1 MPTCKSTLQPLGMDH
16 AIALADA
23 TSFLPSQGAVPMTE
37 HQVINPLSIGTDYET
52 LASKFRPIFQRIAD
66 GAIEREKSRTLP
78 HEPIQ
83 WLKEAGF
90 GAVRVP
96 VEYGGG
102 GASLPQLFELLI
114 ELADADSNVP
124 QALRGHFAFAE
135 DRLNSPPGPTRDV
148 WFKRFVEGD
157 VVGCAWTE
165 IGNVAIGDVI
175 TKVSPHGEQWRLNGE
190 KFYSTGSLFSDWID
204 VYAQRSDTGGDVIA
218 AVRTRQPGIVQTD
231 DWDGFG
237 QRTTGSGTSR
247 FIDAE
252 VDAENIIDFATR
264 FKYQTAFYQLV
275 LLATLSGIGRAAL
288 HDVSRHV
295 RERQRI
301 YSHGNAQRVSED
313 AQIQQVVGDIA
324 AWVYAAEASTL
335 RAAQPAQQAYLARF
349 AGDDEREHA
358 ANVAAEIESAK
369 AQVVVTELIQRAT
382 SQLFNALGASDIRQ
396 GKALD
401 RHWRNARTVS
411 SHNPVIYKARIV
423 GDWAINGTEPPFVW
437 QIGNGSQSK

>member
-1 MPTCKSTLQPLGMDH
+1 
-16 AIALADA
+16 
-23 TSFLPSQGAVPMTE
+23 MTE
-37 HQVINPLSIGTDYET
+37 HQVINPLSTGTDYEA
-52 LASKFRPIFQRIAD
+52 LAERFRPIFQRIAA
-66 GAIEREKSRTLP
+66 GAVEREQTRSLP
-78 HEPIQ
+78 YEPIQ
-83 WLKEAGF
+83 WLKNAGF

-96 VEYGGG
+96 IEYGGG

-114 ELADADSNVP
+114 ELAEADSNVP

-135 DRLNSPPGPTRDV
+135 DRLNATPGPARDV

-157 VVGCAWTE
+157 IVGCAWTE
-165 IGNVAIGDVI
+165 IGSVTIGDVI
-175 TKVSPHGEQWRLNGE
+175 TKVSPHGDRWRLNGE
-190 KFYSTGSLFSDWID
+190 KFYSTGSIFSDWID

-218 AVRTRQPGIVQTD
+218 AVRTRQPGIVQSD

-247 FIDAE
+247 FIEAQ

-275 LLATLSGIGRAAL
+275 LLATLAGIGRAAL
-288 HDVSRHV
+288 RDVAHQV
-295 RERQRI
+295 RERKRI

-313 AQIQQVVGDIA
+313 SQVQQVVGEVA
-324 AWVYAAEASTL
+324 AWVYAAEASAL
-335 RAAQPAQQAYLARF
+335 KAAQPAQLAYLARF
-349 AGDDEREHA
+349 SGDEALERA
-358 ANVAAEIESAK
+358 SNVAAEIESAK
-369 AQVVVTELIQRAT
+369 AQVVVSELIQRAT
-382 SQLFNALGASDIRQ
+382 TTLFNALGASDVRE
-396 GKALD
+396 GKSLD

-437 QIGNGSQSK
+437 QIGNGPSTR

>member
-1 MPTCKSTLQPLGMDH
+1 
-16 AIALADA
+16 
-23 TSFLPSQGAVPMTE
+23 MTE
-37 HQVINPLSIGTDYET
+37 HQVINPLSVGVDYEA
-52 LASKFRPIFQRIAD
+52 LAGRFRPIFSRIAA
-66 GAIEREKSRTLP
+66 GAVAREQSRSLP
-78 HEPIQ
+78 YEAIL

-102 GASLPQLFELLI
+102 GASLPQLFQLLI
-114 ELADADSNVP
+114 ELAEADSNVP

-135 DRLNSPPGPTRDV
+135 DRLNAAPGPARDL

-157 VVGCAWTE
+157 IVGCAWTE
-165 IGNVAIGDVI
+165 IGSVAIGDVI
-175 TKVSPHGEQWRLNGE
+175 TQVSPNGDKWRLNGE
-190 KFYSTGSLFSDWID
+190 KFYSTGSIFSDWID
-204 VYAQRSDTGGDVIA
+204 VYARRSDTGGDVIA
-218 AVRTRQPGIVQTD
+218 AVRARQPGIVQSD

-252 VDAENIIDFATR
+252 VEAENLIDFATR

-275 LLATLSGIGRAAL
+275 LLATLAGIGRAAL
-288 HDVSRHV
+288 RDVAHEV
-295 RERQRI
+295 RNRKRI
-301 YSHGNAQRVSED
+301 YSHGNAPRVSED
-313 AQIQQVVGDIA
+313 AQVQQVVGEISA
-324 AWVYAAEASTL
+324 LVYAAEASAV
-335 RAAQPAQQAYLARF
+335 RAAEPAQQAYLARF
-349 AGDDEREHA
+349 AGNDEAERA
-358 ANVAAEIESAK
+358 ANVAAEIQSAT

-382 SQLFNALGASDIRQ
+382 SELFNALGASDIRQ

-423 GDWAINGTEPPFVW
+423 GDWAINGSEPPFVW
-437 QIGNGSQSK
+437 QIGNGLERQ

>member
-1 MPTCKSTLQPLGMDH
+1 
-16 AIALADA
+16 
-23 TSFLPSQGAVPMTE
+23 MTE
-37 HQVINPLSIGTDYET
+37 HQIINPLSVGTDYEN
-52 LASKFRPIFQRIAD
+52 LAARFRPIFQRIAA
-66 GAIEREKSRTLP
+66 GAVEREQARSLP

-114 ELADADSNVP
+114 ELAEADSNVP

-135 DRLNSPPGPTRDV
+135 DRLNATPGPTRDL

-157 VVGCAWTE
+157 IVGCAWTE
-165 IGNVAIGDVI
+165 IGNVTIGDVI
-175 TKVSPHGEQWRLNGE
+175 TKVSPQGDGWRLNGE

-218 AVRTRQPGIVQTD
+218 AVRTRQPGIVQSD

-247 FIDAE
+247 FVDAE
-252 VDAENIIDFATR
+252 VDADNIIDFATR

-275 LLATLSGIGRAAL
+275 LLATLAGIGRAAL
-288 HDVSRHV
+288 RDVAQQV
-295 RERQRI
+295 RTRKRI
-301 YSHGNAQRVSED
+301 YSHGNAPRVSD
-313 AQIQQVVGDIA
+313 DPQVQQVVGEVA
-324 AWVYAAEASTL
+324 ALVYAAEASAL
-335 RAAQPAQQAYLARF
+335 KAAQPAQRAYLARF
-349 AGDDEREHA
+349 SGNEAQERT
-358 ANVAAEIESAK
+358 ANVDAELESAK
-369 AQVVVTELIQRAT
+369 AQVVVSELIQRAT
-382 SQLFNALGASDIRQ
+382 SELFNALGASDIRE
-396 GKALD
+396 GKSLD

-423 GDWAINGTEPPFVW
+423 GDWAINGTEPPYVW
-437 QIGNGSQSK
+437 QIGNGPTTK

>member
-1 MPTCKSTLQPLGMDH
+1 
-16 AIALADA
+16 
-23 TSFLPSQGAVPMTE
+23 MTE
-37 HQVINPLSIGTDYET
+37 HQVINPLSIGTDYEA
-52 LASKFRPIFQRIAD
+52 LAARFRPIFQRIAA
-66 GAIEREKSRTLP
+66 GAVEREQSRSLP
-78 HEPIQ
+78 YEPIQ

-90 GAVRVP
+90 GAVCVP

-114 ELADADSNVP
+114 ELAEADSNVP

-135 DRLNSPPGPTRDV
+135 DRLNATPGPARDL
-148 WFKRFVEGD
+148 WFKRFVDGD
-157 VVGCAWTE
+157 IVGCAWTE

-175 TKVSPHGEQWRLNGE
+175 TKVSPNGDGWRLNGE

-218 AVRTRQPGIVQTD
+218 AVRTRQPGIVQSD

-252 VDAENIIDFATR
+252 VDVENIIDFATR

-275 LLATLSGIGRAAL
+275 LLATLAGIGRAAL
-288 HDVSRHV
+288 RDVAHQV
-295 RERQRI
+295 RERKRI

-313 AQIQQVVGDIA
+313 SQVQQVVGEVA
-324 AWVYAAEASTL
+324 ALVYAAEASAL
-335 RAAQPAQQAYLARF
+335 KAAQPAQRAYLARF
-349 AGDDEREHA
+349 SGDDALERA
-358 ANVAAEIESAK
+358 ANVAAELESAK
-369 AQVVVTELIQRAT
+369 AQVVVSELIQRAT
-382 SQLFNALGASDIRQ
+382 TELFNALGASDVRQ
-396 GKALD
+396 GKSLD

-423 GDWAINGTEPPFVW
+423 GDWEINGTEPPFVW
-437 QIGNGSQSK
+437 QIGNGPASK

>member
-1 MPTCKSTLQPLGMDH
+1 
-16 AIALADA
+16 
-23 TSFLPSQGAVPMTE
+23 MTE
-37 HQVINPLSIGTDYET
+37 HQVINPLSIGTDYEA
-52 LASKFRPIFQRIAD
+52 LAARYRPIFRRIAE
-66 GAIEREKSRTLP
+66 GALEREQSRTLP

-83 WLKEAGF
+83 WLKDAGF

-102 GASLPQLFELLI
+102 GASLPQLVELLI
-114 ELADADSNVP
+114 ELAEADSNIP

-135 DRLNSPPGPTRDV
+135 DRLNSPPGAARDI
-148 WFKRFVEGD
+148 WFKRFVDGD

-165 IGNVAIGDVI
+165 IGNGEIGDVI
-175 TKVSPHGEQWRLNGE
+175 TKVSHHGEQWRLNGE

-204 VYAQRSDTGGDVIA
+204 VYAQRSDTSGDVIA
-218 AVRTRQPGIVQTD
+218 AVRTRQPGIVQSD

-247 FIDAE
+247 FVDAE
-252 VDAENIIDFATR
+252 VDAQNIIDFATR

-275 LLATLSGIGRAAL
+275 LLATLAGIGRAAL
-288 HDVSRHV
+288 RDVSRQV

-313 AQIQQVVGDIA
+313 AQVQKVVGDIS
-324 AWVYAAEASTL
+324 AWVYAAEAATL

-349 AGDDEREHA
+349 AGDEQWERS

-369 AQVVVTELIQRAT
+369 AQVVVTELIQRAST
-382 SQLFNALGASDIRQ
+382 QLFNALGASDIRQ
-396 GKALD
+396 GKSLD

-411 SHNPVIYKARIV
+411 SHNPVIYKSRIV
-423 GDWAINGTEPPFVW
+423 GDWEINRTEPPFVW
-437 QIGNGSQSK
+437 QIGNGPDRKI

>member
-1 MPTCKSTLQPLGMDH
+1 
-16 AIALADA
+16 
-23 TSFLPSQGAVPMTE
+23 MTE
-37 HQVINPLSIGTDYET
+37 HQVINPLSTGTDYEA
-52 LASKFRPIFQRIAD
+52 LAARFRPIFQRIAA
-66 GAIEREKSRTLP
+66 GAVEREQTRSLP
-78 HEPIQ
+78 YEPIQ
-83 WLKEAGF
+83 WLKDAGF

-114 ELADADSNVP
+114 ELAEADSNVP

-135 DRLNSPPGPTRDV
+135 DRLNSPPGPGRDL

-157 VVGCAWTE
+157 IAGNAWTE
-165 IGNVAIGDVI
+165 IGSVTIGDVI
-175 TKVSPHGEQWRLNGE
+175 TKVSPHGDQWRLNGE
-190 KFYSTGSLFSDWID
+190 KFYSTGSIFSDWID
-204 VYAQRSDTGGDVIA
+204 VYAQRSDTDGDVIA
-218 AVRTRQPGIVQTD
+218 AVRTRQRGIVQSD

-275 LLATLSGIGRAAL
+275 LLATLAGIGRAAL
-288 HDVSRHV
+288 RDVAHQV
-295 RERQRI
+295 RERKRI

-313 AQIQQVVGDIA
+313 SQVQQVVGEVA
-324 AWVYAAEASTL
+324 AWVYAAEASAL
-335 RAAQPAQQAYLARF
+335 KAAQPAQRAYLARF
-349 AGDDEREHA
+349 SGDEALERA

-369 AQVVVTELIQRAT
+369 AQVVVSELIQRAT
-382 SQLFNALGASDIRQ
+382 TALFNALGASDVRE
-396 GKALD
+396 GKSLD

-437 QIGNGSQSK
+437 QIGNGPATR

>member
-1 MPTCKSTLQPLGMDH
+1 
-16 AIALADA
+16 
-23 TSFLPSQGAVPMTE
+23 MTE
-37 HQVINPLSIGTDYET
+37 HKVINPLSIGTDYEV
-52 LASKFRPIFQRIAD
+52 LAARFRPIFLRIAA
-66 GAIEREKSRTLP
+66 GAVEREQSRSLP
-78 HEPIQ
+78 YEPIQ

-114 ELADADSNVP
+114 ELAEADSNVP

-135 DRLNSPPGPTRDV
+135 DRLNSPPGPGRDL

-157 VVGCAWTE
+157 IAGNAWTE
-165 IGNVAIGDVI
+165 IGAVTIGEVI
-175 TKVSPHGEQWRLNGE
+175 TKVSPHGDQWRLNGE
-190 KFYSTGSLFSDWID
+190 KFYSTGSIFSDWID

-218 AVRTRQPGIVQTD
+218 AVRTRQPGIVQSD

-247 FIDAE
+247 FIEVE

-275 LLATLSGIGRAAL
+275 LLATLAGIGRAAL
-288 HDVSRHV
+288 RDVVHQV
-295 RERQRI
+295 RERKRI

-313 AQIQQVVGDIA
+313 SQVQQVVGEVA
-324 AWVYAAEASTL
+324 AWVYAAEASAL
-335 RAAQPAQQAYLARF
+335 KAAQPAQRAYLARF
-349 AGDDEREHA
+349 SGDEALERA

-369 AQVVVTELIQRAT
+369 AQVVVSELIQRAT
-382 SQLFNALGASDIRQ
+382 TTLFNALGASDVRE
-396 GKALD
+396 GKSLD

-437 QIGNGSQSK
+437 QIGNGPARK

>member
-1 MPTCKSTLQPLGMDH
+1 
-16 AIALADA
+16 
-23 TSFLPSQGAVPMTE
+23 MTE
-37 HQVINPLSIGTDYET
+37 HQVINPLSIGTDYEA
-52 LASKFRPIFQRIAD
+52 LAARFRPVFQRIAA
-66 GAIEREKSRTLP
+66 GAIEREQSRSLP
-78 HEPIQ
+78 YEPIQ

-114 ELADADSNVP
+114 ELAEADSNVP

-135 DRLNSPPGPTRDV
+135 DRLNATPGPARDL
-148 WFKRFVEGD
+148 WFKRFVDGD
-157 VVGCAWTE
+157 IVGCAWTE

-175 TKVSPHGEQWRLNGE
+175 TKVSPNGDGWRLNGE

-218 AVRTRQPGIVQTD
+218 AVRTRQPGIVQSD

-252 VDAENIIDFATR
+252 VDAENVIDFATR

-288 HDVSRHV
+288 RDVAHQV
-295 RERQRI
+295 RERKRI

-313 AQIQQVVGDIA
+313 SQVQQVVGEVA
-324 AWVYAAEASTL
+324 ALVYAAEASAL
-335 RAAQPAQQAYLARF
+335 KAAQPAQRAYLARF
-349 AGDDEREHA
+349 SGDDALERA
-358 ANVAAEIESAK
+358 ANVAAELESAK
-369 AQVVVTELIQRAT
+369 AQVVVSELIQRAT
-382 SQLFNALGASDIRQ
+382 TELFNALGASDVRQ
-396 GKALD
+396 GKSLD

-423 GDWAINGTEPPFVW
+423 GDWEINGTEPPFVW
-437 QIGNGSQSK
+437 QIGNGPAAK

>member
-1 MPTCKSTLQPLGMDH
+1 
-16 AIALADA
+16 
-23 TSFLPSQGAVPMTE
+23 MTE
-37 HQVINPLSIGTDYET
+37 HQVINPLSVGTDYET
-52 LASKFRPIFQRIAD
+52 LAARFRPIFQRIAE
-66 GAIEREKSRTLP
+66 GALEREQSRNLP

-83 WLKEAGF
+83 WLKDAGF

-114 ELADADSNVP
+114 ELAEADSNIP

-135 DRLNSPPGPTRDV
+135 DRLNSPPGPARDI

-157 VVGCAWTE
+157 IVGCAWTE

-175 TKVSPHGEQWRLNGE
+175 TKVSPDGEQWRLNGE

-218 AVRTRQPGIVQTD
+218 AVRTRQPGIVQSD

-247 FIDAE
+247 FVDAE
-252 VDAENIIDFATR
+252 VDAQNLIDFATR

-275 LLATLSGIGRAAL
+275 LLATLAGIGRAAL
-288 HDVSRHV
+288 RDVSRHV

-313 AQIQQVVGDIA
+313 AQVQQVVGDIA
-324 AWVYAAEASTL
+324 AWVYAAEAATL

-349 AGDDEREHA
+349 AGDDERERV

-369 AQVVVTELIQRAT
+369 AQVVVTELIQRAST
-382 SQLFNALGASDIRQ
+382 QLFNGLGASDIRQ
-396 GKALD
+396 GKSLD

-411 SHNPVIYKARIV
+411 SHNPVIYKSRIV
-423 GDWAINGTEPPFVW
+423 GDWEINRTEPPFVW
-437 QIGNGSQSK
+437 QIGNGPERK

>member
-1 MPTCKSTLQPLGMDH
+1 
-16 AIALADA
+16 
-23 TSFLPSQGAVPMTE
+23 MTE
-37 HQVINPLSIGTDYET
+37 HQVINPLSIGTDYEA
-52 LASKFRPIFQRIAD
+52 LAVRFRPIFQRIAA
-66 GAIEREKSRTLP
+66 GAVEREQSRSLP
-78 HEPIQ
+78 YEPIQ

-114 ELADADSNVP
+114 ELAEADSNVP

-135 DRLNSPPGPTRDV
+135 DRLNATPGPARDL
-148 WFKRFVEGD
+148 WFKRFVDGD
-157 VVGCAWTE
+157 IVGCAWTE

-175 TKVSPHGEQWRLNGE
+175 TKVSPNGNGWRLNGE

-218 AVRTRQPGIVQTD
+218 AVRTRQPGIVQSD

-252 VDAENIIDFATR
+252 VDAENVIDFATR

-275 LLATLSGIGRAAL
+275 LLATLAGIGRAAL
-288 HDVSRHV
+288 RDVAYQV
-295 RERQRI
+295 RERKRI

-313 AQIQQVVGDIA
+313 SQVQQVVGEVA
-324 AWVYAAEASTL
+324 ALVYAAEASAL
-335 RAAQPAQQAYLARF
+335 KAAQPAQRAYLARF
-349 AGDDEREHA
+349 SGDDALERA
-358 ANVAAEIESAK
+358 ANVAAELESAK
-369 AQVVVTELIQRAT
+369 AQVVVSELIQRAT
-382 SQLFNALGASDIRQ
+382 TELFNALGASGVRQ
-396 GKALD
+396 GKSLD

-423 GDWAINGTEPPFVW
+423 GDWEINGTEPPFVW
-437 QIGNGSQSK
+437 QIGNGPAAK

>member
-1 MPTCKSTLQPLGMDH
+1 
-16 AIALADA
+16 
-23 TSFLPSQGAVPMTE
+23 
-37 HQVINPLSIGTDYET
+37 
-52 LASKFRPIFQRIAD
+52 
-66 GAIEREKSRTLP
+66 
-78 HEPIQ
+78 
-83 WLKEAGF
+83 
-90 GAVRVP
+90 
-96 VEYGGG
+96 
-102 GASLPQLFELLI
+102 LPQLFELLI
-114 ELADADSNVP
+114 ELAEADSNVP

-423 GDWAINGTEPPFVW
+423 GDWAINGAEPPFVW

>member
-1 MPTCKSTLQPLGMDH
+1 
-16 AIALADA
+16 
-23 TSFLPSQGAVPMTE
+23 MTE
-37 HQVINPLSIGTDYET
+37 HQIINPLSVGTDYEN
-52 LASKFRPIFQRIAD
+52 LAARFRPIFQRIAA
-66 GAIEREKSRTLP
+66 GAVEREQARSLP

-114 ELADADSNVP
+114 ELAEADSNVP

-135 DRLNSPPGPTRDV
+135 DRLNATPGPGRDL

-157 VVGCAWTE
+157 IVGCAWTE
-165 IGNVAIGDVI
+165 IGNVTIGDVI
-175 TKVSPHGEQWRLNGE
+175 TKVSPQGDGWRLNGE

-218 AVRTRQPGIVQTD
+218 AVRTRQPGIAQSD

-247 FIDAE
+247 FVDAE
-252 VDAENIIDFATR
+252 VDADNIIDFATR

-275 LLATLSGIGRAAL
+275 LLATLAGIGRAAL
-288 HDVSRHV
+288 RDVAQQV
-295 RERQRI
+295 RTRKRI
-301 YSHGNAQRVSED
+301 YSHGNAPRVSD
-313 AQIQQVVGDIA
+313 DPQVQQVVGEVA
-324 AWVYAAEASTL
+324 ALVYAAEASAL
-335 RAAQPAQQAYLARF
+335 KAAQPAQRAYLARF
-349 AGDDEREHA
+349 SGNEAQERA
-358 ANVAAEIESAK
+358 ANVDAELESAK
-369 AQVVVTELIQRAT
+369 AQVVVSELIQRAT
-382 SQLFNALGASDIRQ
+382 SELFNALGASDIRE
-396 GKALD
+396 GKSLD

-423 GDWAINGTEPPFVW
+423 GDWAINGTEPPYVW
-437 QIGNGSQSK
+437 QIGNGPTTK

>member
-1 MPTCKSTLQPLGMDH
+1 
-16 AIALADA
+16 
-23 TSFLPSQGAVPMTE
+23 MTE

-52 LASKFRPIFQRIAD
+52 LATKFRRIFQRIAD

-96 VEYGGG
+96 IEYGGG

-114 ELADADSNVP
+114 ELAEADSNVP
-124 QALRGHFAFAE
+124 QALRGHFAFTE
-135 DRLNSPPGPTRDV
+135 DRLNSPPGPARAV

-157 VVGCAWTE
+157 IVGCAWTE
-165 IGNVAIGDVI
+165 IGNVTIGDVI
-175 TKVSPHGEQWRLNGE
+175 TKVSPQGEQWRLNGE

-335 RAAQPAQQAYLARF
+335 RAAQPAQLAYQARF
-349 AGDDEREHA
+349 SGDQEREHA

-382 SQLFNALGASDIRQ
+382 TQLFNALGASDIRQ